1 VINDRYKK
9 KNEVEEINEEAA
21 AELNASAKKSEK

>member
-9 KNEVEEINEEAA
+9 KNEVEDISEDAA
-21 AELNASAKKSEK
+21 GELNASAKKAEK